1 MYVVLRNRDD
11 LKQLPQLGERR
22 NILVRFKMNGCSW
35 CVSSQPDWDSMV
47 KEVKGRLAPE
57 DAIAEVE
64 SEFVDHFKDFVEKTR
79 GESMP
84 PIQGFP
90 SVLIIHSHGISKHEG
105 RDKDSYLKVL
115 EKHKSISK
123 PGPSKTRKG
132 PLLLKDPRLDIIEGK
147 RPQPSRRRRPSRK
160 PSRKPRRQRSKS
172 K

>member
-1 MYVVLRNRDD
+1 MSIVLQHQDD
-11 LKQLPQLGERR
+11 LLKLPQLSEKR

-47 KEVKGRLAPE
+47 KEVKGQLAPQ

-84 PIQGFP
+84 PVQGFP
-90 SVLIIHSHGISKHEG
+90 SVMIIHSHGISKHEG

-115 EKHKSISK
+115 EKLKSIPKS
-123 PGPSKTRKG
+123 TRKT
-132 PLLLKDPRLDIIEGK
+132 KKVYMDPRLKLIQGEHKPIKK
-147 RPQPSRRRRPSRK
+147 RN
-160 PSRKPRRQRSKS
+160 SRKPRNSRKRRSKS

>member
-1 MYVVLRNRDD
+1 MSLVLQHQDD
-11 LKQLPQLGERR
+11 LLKLPQLSEKR

-47 KEVKGRLAPE
+47 KEVKGQLAPQ

-90 SVLIIHSHGISKHEG
+90 SVMIIHSHGISKHEG

-115 EKHKSISK
+115 EKLKSIPKSQT
-123 PGPSKTRKG
+123 KTKKV
-132 PLLLKDPRLDIIEGK
+132 LDPRLEIIEGK
-147 RPQPSRRRRPSRK
+147 RSSRKRKPPRRQK
-160 PSRKPRRQRSKS
+160 PSRKRRSKS